1 MPLVV
6 VIISIMIIQ
15 TLTLTPNTTS
25 SCRSQITWMEMNEI
39 LKLHPCVLL
48 QRELSSVHR
57 QRREH
62 RRPEIDG
69 GQIDIKAL
77 QTTINDHRTMINY
90 LVNNSINAT
99 YISTAFKDHHIET
112 GPLWKSW
119 RDILIILESVLL
131 IGILIYLS
139 ITSKRSSIC
148 DPLIATL
155 FRSSIHRINEKK
167 GVVHTNSIRHK
178 QPTLSRR
185 QSKHQ
190 PRTPPITT
198 RSLSEAVQSN
208 SGYLYE

>member
-15 TLTLTPNTTS
+15 TLTLTPNITS

-48 QRELSSVHR
+48 QRELLPVQR

-99 YISTAFKDHHIET
+99 YVTSAFKDQHIET
-112 GPLWKSW
+112 GPILKSW
-119 RDILIILESVLL
+119 RDILIILEAIVL

-139 ITSKRSSIC
+139 MTSKRSTIC

-155 FRSSIHRINEKK
+155 FSSSINRINEKK
-167 GVVHTNSIRHK
+167 GVVRTNSIHQK
-178 QPTLSRR
+178 QSLSRR

-190 PRTPPITT
+190 ARTPPTT
-198 RSLSEAVQSN
+198 RTISDAVQFN
-208 SGYLYE
+208 SGYFYE